1 MHMTIDVLN
10 EIIFLINKP
19 MNTYTDLDNQKC
31 ILFEWEILFNWVIIG
46 ERYAKS
52 IISILESEEE
62 DTRSIADIENEVGM
76 Y

>member
-19 MNTYTDLDNQKC
+19 MNTYTDIDGQES
-31 ILFEWEILFNWVIIG
+31 ILFEWETLFNWVIIG

-52 IISILESEEE
+52 IIGILESEEE